1 MNDLY
6 TITDLQPVY
15 HSYLRY
21 DHVHNDKM
29 NKENNFFADDFG
41 GPDEVMFDYMPN
53 QIVTQEEIVLNFDEN
68 IKGCPKETCISKLIA
83 NTNSDPIKLEEIRL
97 KFFTRVR
104 DKENFPYK
112 TATLKKKYEARRKT
126 GDSLLQKLARECYIL
141 YVALNDNGSEEIL
154 ETINVPKSQG
164 TKLSQGALSQ
174 MESETDK

>member
-6 TITDLQPVY
+6 TITDLQPVD
-15 HSYLRY
+15 HLYLRY
-21 DHVHNDKM
+21 DHVHNDTL
-29 NKENNFFADDFG
+29 NKENDFFADDFG

-68 IKGCPKETCISKLIA
+68 IKGCPEEAFISKFIA
-83 NTNSDPIKLEEIRL
+83 NTNSDPTNLEEIRL
-97 KFFTRVR
+97 NFFTRVR

-126 GDSLLQKLARECYIL
+126 GDSLLQKLARECFIL
-141 YVALNDNGSEEIL
+141 YVVLNDNGSEGIL

-164 TKLSQGALSQ
+164 TQLSQGVLSQ
-174 MESETDK
+174 MESETDM